1 VPLVSLNFLW
11 FSTDFHGF
19 VTFRSWKSHLWAQHL
34 ALTLAQH
41 CESKSMLLISY
52 ALIAFTLSPL
62 SMVPQHVRSV
72 VRMEDAPAVVVKE
85 STPESKAAA
94 KAAYEANKAKREA
107 KKAQRVGTPGATGAS
122 KKRKNSKF
130 DKLNRARGK

>member
-1 VPLVSLNFLW
+1 MPLVSLNFLW

-94 KAAYEANKAKREA
+94 KAAYEANKAKREVRPSSGAARIAPSA
-107 KKAQRVGTPGATGAS
+107 K
-122 KKRKNSKF
+122 
-130 DKLNRARGK
+130 